1 MSNVSKKM
9 LQAAAGNTGGAG
21 LDVTDVFSTYLYDGS
36 SSAQTITN
44 GIDLSGEGGLV
55 WIKER
60 STNGSDHHLSDT
72 ARGVSNPLNSVFSA
86 AENSYYASNN
96 KGITAFNNNGF
107 TVASGDH
114 FNDSGDTA
122 VSWTWRKAA
131 KFFDCIT
138 YTGNGNANHE
148 IAHNLGTTVGWLLIK
163 RTDSTGSW
171 FNYHNGLSKS
181 GNPQAAILNE
191 TGAPFTAN
199 ATLWNLTYPT
209 STHFT
214 VGTNSSVNA
223 SGGNYVAYLF
233 AHNDGDGEFGPS
245 GDQDIISC
253 GVYSGTGSNQ
263 NINLGFEAQW
273 VLIKPTINSNNW
285 TIFDNMRGMPTE
297 GLDGSARLRPNA
309 QNAESALGAAHGLSA
324 HASGFTAKGGGED
337 YNQNGNTY
345 IYVAIRRG
353 PLAVPEAASGV
364 FVPAVQG
371 VSGRNPTYPTG
382 IVTDF
387 SLTTQL
393 GSSDRKVMTRL
404 LGATELV
411 VSDNSQEGS
420 YSNAVWDYMNGWGNE
435 ANQTDKYSWAW
446 KRAPSYFD
454 TTAFSGNGTA
464 GRTVSHNLGVAPE
477 MMWVKVRSIVEPWA
491 VYHTGMNGG
500 TTPEKYHMRLT
511 SGAESED
518 SDIWNNTAPTSSVF
532 TTGGNDKVNANNQTY
547 IAYLFA
553 TTPGVSKVGSVSHSG
568 SSTDVNCGFSNGA
581 RFVMLKRSNAS
592 GDWYF
597 WDSVRGI
604 VAGNDPYLLLNTT
617 AASVTNT
624 DFIDPLASGFQIS
637 GDFTDGTYIFYAIA

>member
-21 LDVTDVFSTYLYDGS
+21 LDVTDVFSTYLYDGTGS
-36 SSAQTITN
+36 TKTITN

-55 WIKER
+55 WIKR
-60 STNGSDHHLSDT
+60 RDGSDWNNLYDT
-72 ARGVSNPLNSVFSA
+72 ERGATYWLTSNGTNAQGST
-86 AENSYYASNN
+86 SNFL
-96 KGITAFNNNGF
+96 TAFNSNGF
-107 TVASGDH
+107 SVGAGGFTGQSG
-114 FNDSGDTA
+114 A
-122 VSWTWRKAA
+122 AYASWTFRKAP
-131 KFFDCIT
+131 KFFDVVT
-138 YTGNGNANHE
+138 YTGDNVQGRS
-148 IAHNLGTTVGWLLIK
+148 ISHNLGSVPGVIIIKKLNATENWSVYHRSNGSGKFMYLNGTNAVLNGTAHYPTTP
-163 RTDSTGSW
+163 TDSVFYVGNDSAV
-171 FNYHNGLSKS
+171 NG
-181 GNPQAAILNE
+181 
-191 TGAPFTAN
+191 T
-199 ATLWNLTYPT
+199 T
-209 STHFT
+209 SDT
-214 VGTNSSVNA
+214 
-223 SGGNYVAYLF
+223 YVAYLF

-245 GDQDIISC
+245 GDQDIIKC
-253 GVYSGTGSNQ
+253 GAYSGTGSNQ

-297 GLDGSARLRPNA
+297 GLDGSARLRPNSNA
-309 QNAESALGAAHGLSA
+309 AESALGAAHGLSA

-617 AASVTNT
+617 AAPVTNT